1 MDPGGLQV
9 SLSAFLPTAK
19 NSGNAVF
26 ESFRHRD
33 VYPFMLPASKFLIKH
48 LQPKGFPLVGPG
60 RYENE
65 EKTNMNAVLKSKLHS
80 KITSHP
86 MTTRK
91 TATFLKAR
99 KSLIPCPTEYQKNCT
114 ELKAFKPAAKPFGFG
129 SERNLNHSKPSY
141 LSPTTYNI
149 DTVRNRKVSHHQSF
163 GKAPIFLPEIT
174 IKSTIPQNTDKLY
187 TTSEEQK
194 HHQKLA
200 YLKLY
205 W

>member
-9 SLSAFLPTAK
+9 SLSAFLPKAK
-19 NSGNAVF
+19 NSGHVVF
-26 ESFRHRD
+26 ESFQDRD
-33 VYPFMLPASKFLIKH
+33 VYPFMVPASKFLIKH
-48 LQPKGFPLVGPG
+48 LQPKGYPLVGPG

-65 EKTNMNAVLKSKLHS
+65 A
-80 KITSHP
+80 
-86 MTTRK
+86 
-91 TATFLKAR
+91 
-99 KSLIPCPTEYQKNCT
+99 SLIPCPTQYQRRCT
-114 ELKAFKPAAKPFGFG
+114 EMKTFEPAAKPFGFG

>member
-9 SLSAFLPTAK
+9 SLSAFLPKAK
-19 NSGNAVF
+19 NSGHVVF
-26 ESFRHRD
+26 ESFQDRD
-33 VYPFMLPASKFLIKH
+33 VYPFMVPASKFLIKH
-48 LQPKGFPLVGPG
+48 LQPKGYPLVGPG

-65 EKTNMNAVLKSKLHS
+65 AKTSMHAVIKSKIHS
-80 KITSHP
+80 KMPPHP
-86 MTTRK
+86 PNVWR
-91 TATFLKAR
+91 TATFLMTR
-99 KSLIPCPTEYQKNCT
+99 KSLIPCPTQYQRRCT
-114 ELKAFKPAAKPFGFG
+114 EMKTFEPAAKPFGFG